1 MITQK
6 VIYPQRKI
14 SPCYYYY
21 RITRLNIWKKK
32 HTLIKKSLKIM
43 FNTQTVEVWK
53 VKIDVRG
60 SFWLKHT
67 SVGREKKKLIKM
79 NLCKT
84 YIYLATKISK
94 NTEFCYQFYVSWL
107 SYMWKIKQLPNLYN
121 CAQPPTSQWSIRR
134 SDQIAH
140 LVMLSGHR
148 VKYLS
153 IKKRTS
159 VCVKSQL
166 NIWLSVLE
174 AVLQRRIGRKSKQ
187 AGAQLSLNEAN
198 YDRDRV

>member
-1 MITQK
+1 M
-6 VIYPQRKI
+6 
-14 SPCYYYY
+14 
-21 RITRLNIWKKK
+21 
-32 HTLIKKSLKIM
+32 KKSRKIM
-43 FNTQTVEVWK
+43 FNTQTAEVWK

-60 SFWLKHT
+60 SFWLKHK

-94 NTEFCYQFYVSWL
+94 STEFCYQFCVSWL
-107 SYMWKIKQLPNLYN
+107 IHVKDKTTTEFVQLRATSDLSMIDSSFGSDRPSSYAIGTQGQVFEY
-121 CAQPPTSQWSIRR
+121 
-134 SDQIAH
+134 
-140 LVMLSGHR
+140 
-148 VKYLS
+148 
-153 IKKRTS
+153 KKRTS

>member
-1 MITQK
+1 M
-6 VIYPQRKI
+6 
-14 SPCYYYY
+14 
-21 RITRLNIWKKK
+21 
-32 HTLIKKSLKIM
+32 KKSRKIM
-43 FNTQTVEVWK
+43 FNTQTAEVWK

-60 SFWLKHT
+60 SFWLKHK

-94 NTEFCYQFYVSWL
+94 STEFCYQFCVSWL
-107 SYMWKIKQLPNLYN
+107 SYTWKIKQLPNLYN
-121 CAQPPTSQWSIRR
+121 CAQPPTCQWSIRR

-153 IKKRTS
+153 IKNEHLFASNLNWIFDS
-159 VCVKSQL
+159 VYLRLYC
-166 NIWLSVLE
+166 NIGLVGN
-174 AVLQRRIGRKSKQ
+174 RSKL
-187 AGAQLSLNEAN
+187 APN
-198 YDRDRV
+198 